1 MDRTGKHQTKLLQ
14 QSGPLKVVGE
24 KIIVVTFVLG
34 RMTKYEECPALKA
47 KQKSSLA
54 VRGHKSV
61 AATIHHSNKKEAA
74 VKLYTKCAQ
83 LQIKFRFFCHS
94 FYSA

>member
-1 MDRTGKHQTKLLQ
+1 MVWLLQ
-14 QSGPLKVVGE
+14 LSGPIKVFGE

-34 RMTKYEECPALKA
+34 RMTEYEECSAVKA

-54 VRGHKSV
+54 VGGHKPV
-61 AATIHHSNKKEAA
+61 AATIHHSNKEAA

-83 LQIKFRFFCHS
+83 LQIKFRLFCHS
-94 FYSA
+94 FHSA